1 MRMSFQGA
9 NINMK
14 NSDLIE
20 DVAAQAPDRRRFLQ
34 KMGFA
39 GAAVTAGAMI
49 GSSQTTAPAV
59 TDADILTFALNLEYL
74 EAEFYTVATTGEY
87 IDQAA
92 GITITG
98 TGTPGP
104 TTGGQRVVLF
114 TTGLLP
120 LIQEIAADEQAHVK
134 LIRTALMAAGVTP
147 IAKPAINLNALG
159 FGLINQNDF
168 LELARIFE
176 DIGVTAYAGAAGLIQ
191 NNAYL
196 QTAAEILATEAEH
209 AGSLRTLSAMWST
222 PSISLDGVDYPPPPL
237 GTQYFST
244 DSNGLVR
251 QRTTGQVL
259 YLAYGMKANATSG
272 GFFPNGVNGKINA
285 STTSA

>member
-1 MRMSFQGA
+1 
-9 NINMK
+9 MK
-14 NSDLIE
+14 KSNLIE
-20 DVAAQAPDRRRFLQ
+20 EVAAEVPDRRRFLQ
-34 KMGFA
+34 KMGIASAAVMA
-39 GAAVTAGAMI
+39 GAAV
-49 GSSQTTAPAV
+49 SKSQTTTAPAI

-98 TGTPGP
+98 SGTPGP

-120 LIQEIAADEQAHVK
+120 LIMEIAADEQTHVK
-134 LIRTALMAAGVTP
+134 LIRGALTAAGVTP
-147 IAKPAINLNALG
+147 IAKPAINLGALG
-159 FGLINQNDF
+159 FGFVYQNDF
-168 LELARIFE
+168 LQLSRIFE

-191 NNAYL
+191 SNAIL
-196 QTAAEILATEAEH
+196 QTAAEILGTEAEH
-209 AGSLRTLSAMWST
+209 VGSIRTLMVMWGLS
-222 PSISLDGVDYPPPPL
+222 SITLDGVDVPPPPS

-244 DSNGLVR
+244 DANALVR

-272 GFFPNGVNGKINA
+272 GFFPNGVNGKINTSTA
-285 STTSA
+285 SA